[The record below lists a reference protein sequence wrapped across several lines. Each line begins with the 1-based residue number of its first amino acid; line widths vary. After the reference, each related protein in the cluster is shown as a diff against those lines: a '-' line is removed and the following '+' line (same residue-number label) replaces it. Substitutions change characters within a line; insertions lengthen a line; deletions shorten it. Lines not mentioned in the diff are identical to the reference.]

1 MYVLLLLFLSH
12 IFSKQPSL
20 ALPLQTLR
28 DIFWSMEKDF
38 YAIADN
44 DHVFEEDQIVP
55 DCSHPL
61 RIPYLSKNLSTGL
74 DWKGIKSC
82 ELEKNV
88 LSHVWGS
95 YTPQKPRRES
105 ASQVDEFFE
114 RSVTTSTLQTLMDAI
129 FDYTN
134 SSNEVLKEVENTNQS
149 SPMECIDSFIP
160 PIYPQYHQLKFN
172 GAQDIF
178 NSVSKV
184 SVVSMEDEVFRSNA
198 CVVEFPPARTATLP
212 EYLGNSPPYQHHDQ
226 NSNLVMVKSESRS
239 PPPCAFQIGNDY
251 SVPIPEVVSAP
262 EPHQT
267 PTDTVIKQEVNSGS
281 ISVVGQSVPL
291 PQYSNTDS
299 RMSQNTVQTMQKTY
313 MKHCS
318 VSRVMFVPLTPPSSE
333 PGSPLMD
340 SIVLRN
346 TPPPPYATPVGTGAI
361 PGSTAVNEQTTKTKT
376 GYNRRNNPE
385 LDKRRTHHCDFPGCT
400 KVYTKSSH
408 LKAHQRIHTGEKPY
422 RCEWEKCDWRFARS
436 DELTRHFRKHTGA
449 KPFKCQVCDRSF
461 ARSDHLAL
469 HMKRHLPK
477 TKWTNSCVRRCH
489 SQ

>member
-1 MYVLLLLFLSH
+1 
-12 IFSKQPSL
+12 
-20 ALPLQTLR
+20 
-28 DIFWSMEKDF
+28 MEKDF

-55 DCSHPL
+55 DCSQPL
-61 RIPYLSKNLSTGL
+61 RIPYLNKNLNTAL

-88 LSHVWGS
+88 LSYDWGS
-95 YTPQKPRRES
+95 HTPQKQKPRRES

-114 RSVTTSTLQTLMDAI
+114 RAVSTPTLQSLRDAI
-129 FDYTN
+129 FDYRN
-134 SSNEVLKEVENTNQS
+134 SESAVSKELENTNQS

-160 PIYPQYHQLKFN
+160 PIYPQYELRFN
-172 GAQDIF
+172 GAQDVFSSI
-178 NSVSKV
+178 SRV
-184 SVVSMEDEVFRSNA
+184 SVVSTEDDVFRSNA
-198 CVVEFPPARTATLP
+198 CVLEFPPARTPAMP
-212 EYLGNSPPYQHHDQ
+212 EYLGNSPPYQNHDQ
-226 NSNLVMVKSESRS
+226 NSNVVMVKSESRS
-239 PPPCAFQIGNDY
+239 PPPCAFQMGRDY
-251 SVPIPEVVSAP
+251 TVPIPEVVSAP
-262 EPHQT
+262 EPP
-267 PTDTVIKQEVNSGS
+267 PTTANTVIKQEVNSTT

-291 PQYSNTDS
+291 PPYSNTDS
-299 RMSQNTVQTMQKTY
+299 RMSQNTVQTMQNTY

-346 TPPPPYATPVGTGAI
+346 TPPPPYATSVGTNAI
-361 PGSTAVNEQTTKTKT
+361 PGSTVVSEQQTKTKA

-385 LDKRRTHHCDFPGCT
+385 LDKRRTHRCDFPGCT

-422 RCEWEKCDWRFARS
+422 KCEWEKCGWRFARS

-469 HMKRHLPK
+469 HMKRHIPK
-477 TKWTNSCVRRCH
+477 TH
-489 SQ
+489 